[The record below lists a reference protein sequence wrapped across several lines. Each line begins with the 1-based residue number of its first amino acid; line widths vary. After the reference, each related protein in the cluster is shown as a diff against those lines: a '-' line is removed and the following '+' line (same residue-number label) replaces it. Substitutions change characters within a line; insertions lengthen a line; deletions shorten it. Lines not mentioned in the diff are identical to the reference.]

1 MKNFINFEDAAVI
14 ALSYLSR
21 ANSNIIMVPY
31 DKVRNF
37 KRIIEMNLDEMN
49 SQINSPFEYFDESPF
64 YFRGTNYTGE
74 FYFILKP
81 TADIESAM
89 HYIMGYL
96 PHDIYVAS
104 RKPNALKAIDLELLN
119 GEFKIII

>member
-21 ANSNIIMVPY
+21 ANSNIIMVSY

-37 KRIIEMNLDEMN
+37 KRIIEKNLDEMN
-49 SQINSPFEYFDESPF
+49 SQINSPFEYFDESSL
-64 YFRGTNYTGE
+64 YFRGSNSAGE
-74 FYFILKP
+74 IYIILKP
-81 TADIESAM
+81 TTDIESA
-89 HYIMGYL
+89 IDNVMGYL
-96 PHDIYVAS
+96 PCNINIAS

>member
-14 ALSYLSR
+14 ALSYLSK
-21 ANSNIIMVPY
+21 ADSHIMMVSF

-49 SQINSPFEYFDESPF
+49 CQRNLPFKYFDESSF

-81 TADIESAM
+81 TVDIESAM

-96 PHDIYVAS
+96 PHDINIAS
-104 RKPNALKAIDLELLN
+104 RKPNALKTIDLELLN